1 MCKRAAMILERLI
14 ELANVG
20 VVQDLHDLN
29 LLQQAWDR
37 MRAQVVHTLTWPS

>member
-1 MCKRAAMILERLI
+1 MILKGLV

-29 LLQQAWDR
+29 LLQGKNA
-37 MRAQVVHTLTWPS
+37 L